1 MAATPQKKMNLV
13 QLTFIVAVNMMG
25 SGIIMLP
32 TNMAQVGAI
41 SLLSWLVTAVGS
53 MAIAYGFAQ
62 AGLFNQ
68 RSGGMAAYAEDG
80 YGKSGYFQV
89 FFLYFLSLAIGNV
102 AIAISAVGY
111 LASFVPWLS
120 STPIATC
127 VGVIALLWLTTFAN
141 FGGPSVTGKIGSV
154 TVWGVILPVGLLCI
168 IGWFWFSADTF
179 KAAWNPQGLSI
190 GAGMGSSISLTLWAF
205 LGMESAAQNSAAVEN
220 PKRDVPLACMFG
232 TLGAAFIYV
241 LSTTVIQG
249 IVPNAELA
257 DSTGPFGLAYA
268 RMFNPTIGSIVMAL
282 AILAC
287 LGSLLGWQFTIA
299 QTGKSAADER
309 MFPAFFAKTN
319 SMGAPIMGMIVLGVV
334 QTLFAL
340 STISPTLSEQFS
352 ALVNLAVVTNVIP
365 YVVALSALMIMM
377 KRAKV
382 AENVYKRN
390 SIIAVVA
397 MGYSVFALYA
407 SGSEAVLGGMLVLG
421 VAYIIWG
428 FIAPRFGTPSTA
440 TAASASR
447 AIPADDNPLPAP
459 ATASVIGPALRTT
472 CIVAAVVTAIFA
484 TQSAGA
490 ATLDRIRDTGHIR
503 FGYLRDAPPFSIGAD
518 GGTPDGYA
526 VSLCK
531 SVAESLKRDLALTG
545 LTIQWVPLAANERLT
560 AVHKGRIDLLCAPM
574 SETLGR
580 REHASFS
587 LPVFAGG
594 NRAAVRA
601 DAPAALRNVLSESR
615 PTKPVWRGTPA
626 ATVIESTKLAV
637 VGSTTG
643 ETWLNERAKT
653 LQVNAQIKRVPD
665 YATALRQL
673 VVGDVDV
680 VFGDRVV
687 MLGALQALDQKTRSS
702 VVILDR
708 MFTHEHA
715 GLALEYGDDDFRV
728 LVDRALSRTYATPE
742 FAALYAKWLGEF
754 DERARTFFVWSTLPE

>member
-1 MAATPQKKMNLV
+1 MAAAPQKKMNLT

-41 SLLSWLVTAVGS
+41 SLLSWVVTAVGS

-68 RSGGMAAYAEDG
+68 RAGGMAAYAEDA

-111 LASFVPWLS
+111 LAGFFPWLS

-127 VGVIALLWLTTFAN
+127 VGVILLLWITTFAN

-154 TVWGVILPVGLLCI
+154 TVWGVILPVGLLCV
-168 IGWFWFSADTF
+168 IGWFWFSGATF
-179 KAAWNPQGLSI
+179 SAAWNPQGLSI

-205 LGMESAAQNSAAVEN
+205 LGMESAAQNSSAVEN

-232 TLGAAFIYV
+232 TLGAAVIYI
-241 LSTTVIQG
+241 LSTAVIQG

-257 DSTGPFGLAYA
+257 DSTGPFALAYA
-268 RMFNPTIGSIVMAL
+268 HMFNPTIGSIVMGL
-282 AILAC
+282 AVLAC

-309 MFPAFFAKTN
+309 MFPAFFSKTN
-319 SMGAPIMGMIVLGVV
+319 SMGAPITGMIVLGVV
-334 QTLFAL
+334 QTLLAL

-377 KRAKV
+377 KREKV
-382 AENVYKRN
+382 PDNVYMRN
-390 SIIAVVA
+390 TVIAVVA
-397 MGYSVFALYA
+397 MAYSVFALYA

-428 FIAPRFGTPSTA
+428 FIAPRFGMPQTAAAAAPRKAPAAPPTAPAPAAARTGGPATA
-440 TAASASR
+440 TALVGAAILASSLLASS
-447 AIPADDNPLPAP
+447 P
-459 ATASVIGPALRTT
+459 V
-472 CIVAAVVTAIFA
+472 
-484 TQSAGA
+484 GA
-490 ATLDRIRDTGHIR
+490 ATIDRIKDTGHIR
-503 FGYLRDAPPFSIGAD
+503 FGYLKDAPPFSLSTGEGA
-518 GGTPDGYA
+518 PDGYA
-526 VSLCK
+526 IALCK
-531 SVAESLKRDLALTG
+531 KVAESLKQDLTLPG
-545 LTIQWVPLAANERLT
+545 LTIDWVQINADERLT
-560 AVHKGRIDLLCAPM
+560 AVNKGKIDLLCAPM

-587 LPVFAGG
+587 LPIFAGG
-594 NRAAVRA
+594 NRAAVRS
-601 DAPAALRNVLSESR
+601 DAPAALRTALSETR
-615 PTKPVWRGTPA
+615 PTKAVWRGTPA
-626 ATVIESTKLAV
+626 ATVLESTKLAV
-637 VGSTTG
+637 VAGTTA
-643 ETWLNERAKT
+643 ETWLNSRAKS
-653 LQVNAQIKRVPD
+653 LQVDAHIVRISD
-665 YATALRQL
+665 YRKALQEL
-673 VVGDVDV
+673 NEGKVDV

-687 MLGALQALDQKTRSS
+687 MLGTLQELDAKTRENT
-702 VVILDR
+702 VILDR
-708 MFTHEHA
+708 MFTHEAA
-715 GLALEYGDDDFRV
+715 GLLLEHGDDDFRT
-728 LVDRALSRTYATPE
+728 LVDRALSRTYAAGD
-742 FAALYAKWLGEF
+742 FAALYSKWVGEF
-754 DERARTFFVWSTLPE
+754 DERARTFFVWNTLQD